1 MATTQWPLSNW
12 SSFIPALSSLIE
24 KVLIVVENIKSSIFV
39 NCLLPYRISF
49 GSVARPQCYDFINQI
64 KYIIRP
70 RRSDINLT
78 KYITHMPPM
87 IWRDA
92 RLMFILVTAT
102 TNRSRCRW
110 TRSIWNAIINNF
122 DTHIHYTASQCS
134 ISIST
139 KFWPFCHWA
148 SLSSSVSFLSSSVW
162 NKSDVVSK
170 CFEFFDQLLYQ
181 QHTLKFKTQGNTFF
195 KVQSQGRAKVCSY
208 QIFYQHFDNLN
219 MRHQGDLWKKYFHS
233 ALSSLPFPV

>member
-12 SSFIPALSSLIE
+12 SSFIPAFSSLIE
-24 KVLIVVENIKSSIFV
+24 KVLIILENIKSSIFV
-39 NCLLPYRISF
+39 LPTPLSNIIWI
-49 GSVARPQCYDFINQI
+49 GSPPPMLWLHQSDKIHHLA
-64 KYIIRP
+64 
-70 RRSDINLT
+70 RRSDINRT

-148 SLSSSVSFLSSSVW
+148 SLSSSVSFLSSSML

-208 QIFYQHFDNLN
+208 QIFFQHFDNLN